1 MLYNGLKIR
10 DTPENYIEILKLEQ
24 LWNTITK

>member
-10 DTPENYIEILKLEQ
+10 DTPENYQEILKIEQ
-24 LWNTITK
+24 LWTTITK